1 MPTRSRPLLTLGWE
15 CDSNSSSTDGNGHF
29 THADFDTCPSS
40 AMASVPR
47 ATANFALTS
56 VSGSTA
62 SGTITG
68 DTGAGGHQGQ
78 PVSVTL

>member
-1 MPTRSRPLLTLGWE
+1 
-15 CDSNSSSTDGNGHF
+15 
-29 THADFDTCPSS
+29 
-40 AMASVPR
+40 MASVPR

-78 PVSVTL
+78 PVSITL